1 MTTVI
6 RLLVYLMGCGFN
18 PGLPNLRPGMGTIVK
33 GSVDVVRLFAL
44 GCRLNQAFFTTA
56 PAAVTRG
63 C

>member
-1 MTTVI
+1 
-6 RLLVYLMGCGFN
+6 MGCGFN

-44 GCRLNQAFFTTA
+44 GCRLNQAFLTTE